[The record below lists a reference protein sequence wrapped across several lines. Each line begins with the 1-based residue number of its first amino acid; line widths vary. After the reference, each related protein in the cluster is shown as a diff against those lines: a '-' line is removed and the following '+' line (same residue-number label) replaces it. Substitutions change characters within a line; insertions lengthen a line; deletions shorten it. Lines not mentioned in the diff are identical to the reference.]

1 MEVIFHTHHATISD
15 DLRDRAERTVRKL
28 AERVSRPVDAIIRF
42 EQDGSLRHVE
52 LELRSSRRGRPLIA
66 RGCERAFGPALA
78 EAAARME
85 GQLMRGKRTPKSRA
99 AEAPRP

>member
-1 MEVIFHTHHATISD
+1 MEVIFHTHHANISD
-15 DLRDRAERTVRKL
+15 ELRHRAERTVRKL

-42 EQDGSLRHVE
+42 EQDGALRHVE
-52 LELRSSRRGRPLIA
+52 LELRASRRRPLIA

-99 AEAPRP
+99 QEAPRP